1 MAHRNFIDLS
11 MMVIFCSLQTV
22 SLPEGKMVG
31 VWMILGDFDV
41 DFPLQCGDFDER
53 LNGDIDRIV
62 WELIGLGREWV
73 ILRGIYI
80 TSTIKH
86 GCAFPDHDQ
95 G

>member
-1 MAHRNFIDLS
+1 MEAMAHRNFIDLS
-11 MMVIFCSLQTV
+11 MMVICCSLQTV

-62 WELIGLGREWV
+62 WELIGLCGKRMGDFEGDLYHLNYQTWV
-73 ILRGIYI
+73 
-80 TSTIKH
+80 
-86 GCAFPDHDQ
+86 CVP
-95 G
+95 